1 MAYTTDEK
9 STGLDVLTTLATGDL
24 HIVGDVSDSGR
35 AKAITENNLEITI
48 ANSSNFV
55 DTLVA
60 NNYFTTELA
69 NDTNF
74 VNELTTNTTF
84 QSAVNNFVTVVGG
97 GSSGASSGKPMS
109 FYPKLGASSGNSI
122 NGYQDREVVFSANGS
137 DIYLADPTGNSQK
150 RDILADWAS
159 ATFVRGYA
167 LIGSYLYV
175 LLVKHTA
182 TTDAKVY
189 RYDASD
195 LSLGGTLMTVSGA
208 TLNYASDIRLSSNGT
223 HLFMSSDGGASAN
236 SEDIAKFSI
245 SGTTLTY
252 VSTTTCITTTAS
264 FGGAFSVDTA
274 GNYYS
279 TKDGETQTIYVC
291 DSTGTQTSTQN
302 ESFQMSS
309 IMNWGNTLYGYNSI
323 ADAWSKLYMPATDDS
338 SGVGSTISVVA
349 NEDLT
354 AGTPVGISNLLD
366 DTVAK
371 ASYISRTVT
380 TPSSTGIGKAI
391 NIGTDKIALLYNKAS
406 TSEMWLVI
414 GTLNTSTN
422 TFTFGTEVQVTGAIT
437 SVDNNWDITKLDT
450 DVVAITY
457 AETATAAEC
466 KLVIATISGTT
477 ITLGTPQTAVTA
489 GSNVTG
495 NSICT
500 LATDKGVISYMVQ
513 GSQVFSIAF
522 TVSGTVA
529 TFGSAVSADA
539 NLANGIIRSVKLDT
553 DKFVI
558 AVSNYAQVGTL
569 SGTSI
574 TMGSALQVLSSYTT
588 ANTDLVQAG
597 TNKFIYKAAPTGG
610 GSKNAVACSVSGTT
624 ITAGSQINSGVASGL
639 IYISD
644 TEIYDAAVSSSTPT
658 LKKLTLSGTTLTD
671 IGTVI
676 GLFLGASSLRS
687 PLISIGS
694 YWIGIDLNATTIT
707 YYVLGMS
714 NNFIGFAQN
723 SASKGG
729 TVTVLTTGID
739 SNQTGLIPGSYYQV
753 SQGELTR
760 INTFE
765 FTDQANEL
773 DIVKAINS
781 TSIKI

>member
-1 MAYTTDEK
+1 MKTNINKNQIKLPGGTNGQALVKT
-9 STGLDVLTTLATGDL
+9 
-24 HIVGDVSDSGR
+24 
-35 AKAITENNLEITI
+35 
-48 ANSSNFV
+48 SNADYDFDWESV
-55 DTLVA
+55 IG
-60 NNYFTTELA
+60 
-69 NDTNF
+69 
-74 VNELTTNTTF
+74 
-84 QSAVNNFVTVVGG
+84 SGG
-97 GSSGASSGKPMS
+97 GSGN
-109 FYPKLGASSGNSI
+109 KLAI
-122 NGYQDREVVFSANGS
+122 DTTAFSH
-137 DIYLADPTGNSQK
+137 TGDTNE
-150 RDILADWAS
+150 
-159 ATFVRGYA
+159 T
-167 LIGSYLYV
+167 
-175 LLVKHTA
+175 TA
-182 TTDAKVY
+182 YTIPIP
-189 RYDASD
+189 
-195 LSLGGTLMTVSGA
+195 GGTLGTNDA
-208 TLNYASDIRLSSNGT
+208 IRFTLIGND
-223 HLFMSSDGGASAN
+223 D
-236 SEDIAKFSI
+236 I
-245 SGTTLTY
+245 SGTTCTFRAKY
-252 VSTTTCITTTAS
+252 GSSTFATIVDGGAGQAGGDIEIVGHLIANNATNSQIGSIRVARDTAS
-264 FGGAFSVDTA
+264 DIQGGVSD
-274 GNYYS
+274 
-279 TKDGETQTIYVC
+279 
-291 DSTGTQTSTQN
+291 
-302 ESFQMSS
+302 
-309 IMNWGNTLYGYNSI
+309 
-323 ADAWSKLYMPATDDS
+323 
-338 SGVGSTISVVA
+338 GSTITEDSTTNLDLVITVQLSSGLQSVSLKAIIVEKISTVQDGITIVA
-349 NEDLT
+349 TAAEDIT

-597 TNKFIYKAAPTGG
+597 TNKFIYKAPPTGG

-723 SASKGG
+723 SASKSG

-753 SQGELTR
+753 SQGALTR

-765 FTDQANEL
+765 ITDP
-773 DIVKAINS
+773 
-781 TSIKI
+781 IKSVR